1 MPSCEKESALEDVQ
15 RLSIMIKKEDI
26 ATAFSLK
33 RNLFNETKALV
44 DQVFDCS
51 HRVAADFRE
60 ENLLVNMF

>member
-1 MPSCEKESALEDVQ
+1 
-15 RLSIMIKKEDI
+15 MIKKEDI

-60 ENLLVNMF
+60 ENLLVNIS

>member
-1 MPSCEKESALEDVQ
+1 MERALEDVQ
-15 RLSIMIKKEDI
+15 RFSVMMKKEVI
-26 ATAFSLK
+26 LLLVGLK
-33 RNLFNETKALV
+33 RNLFNETEALV

>member
-1 MPSCEKESALEDVQ
+1 M
-15 RLSIMIKKEDI
+15 MKKEEVI
-26 ATAFSLK
+26 LLLVGLK
-33 RNLFNETKALV
+33 RNLFNETEALV